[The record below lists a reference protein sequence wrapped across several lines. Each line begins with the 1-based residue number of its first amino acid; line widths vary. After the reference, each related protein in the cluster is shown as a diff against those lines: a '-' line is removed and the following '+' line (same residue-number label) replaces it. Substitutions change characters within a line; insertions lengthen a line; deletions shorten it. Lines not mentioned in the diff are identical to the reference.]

1 MDNLDKIFK
10 AYDVRGK
17 YPDEIN
23 QDIAYKIGRAS
34 AFVLSIKPEDKTF
47 KLREKTTSKLVI
59 ARDNRLSSEELF
71 SEAVRGIKDQGIDV
85 IDVGM
90 ATTPMFYRAII
101 KFKTDGG
108 VMITASHNPKEYNGF
123 KIFRKNALPMG
134 EGGLQRIK
142 NLTQDKFLKDAS
154 KKGKTTKKEI
164 LREYIAK
171 ILDLSHANDTNKFKV
186 VVDTGNG
193 MAGET
198 ISALAPELKNVEFIN
213 LFGEMDGSF
222 PNHDPNPINPE
233 NTKILQEKVV
243 SENADFGIAFDGDG
257 DRILFVDER
266 GQRIDPDLI
275 AAIIIHYYFKRGGI
289 ILYTAVS
296 SRIIKEEALDS
307 GNEVVCS
314 RVGHSFIKET
324 MAREGV
330 VFGCEASGHYYFKDT
345 DYVEAPLLIF
355 IKIMEI
361 LSKVKVPLSELIEHF
376 NRFKQERIEIK
387 IKDIRNA
394 DIHIKRVEEKY
405 KKISRFGRLP
415 NIFHIDGL
423 TVEYTDWWFNLRA
436 SNTESVLRL
445 TIEADTQELL
455 AEQKQELLKSIP
467 FLS

>member
-1 MDNLDKIFK
+1 MENLDKIFK
-10 AYDVRGK
+10 AYDVRGI

-34 AFVLSIKPEDKTF
+34 AFVLSLKPEDKTF
-47 KLREKTTSKLVI
+47 KLREKTISKLVV

-71 SEAVRGIKDQGIDV
+71 SEMTRGIKDQGIDV
-85 IDVGM
+85 IDIGM
-90 ATTPMFYRAII
+90 ATAPMFYQAII

-108 VMITASHNPKEYNGF
+108 IMVTASHNPKEYNGF

-134 EGGLQRIK
+134 GEGLKRIK
-142 NLTQDKFLKDAS
+142 GLIESKSFKDAE
-154 KKGKTTKKEI
+154 KKGKVIKKEI
-164 LREYIAK
+164 LKEYVTK
-171 ILDLSHANDTNKFKV
+171 ILDLSHANDIGQFKV
-186 VVDTGNG
+186 IADTGNG

-198 ISALAPELKNVEFIN
+198 ISALIPELKKVDLIN
-213 LFGEMDGSF
+213 LFGEIDGSF

-233 NTKILQEKVV
+233 NTKMLQQKVV
-243 SENADFGIAFDGDG
+243 LEKADFGIAFDGDG
-257 DRILFVDER
+257 DRILFIDEE

-275 AAIIIHYYFKRGGI
+275 SAVIIHYYFKRGGI
-289 ILYTAVS
+289 ILYTAAS

-307 GNEVVCS
+307 GNDVICS

-324 MAREGV
+324 MAREEV
-330 VFGCEASGHYYFKDT
+330 IFGCEASGHYYFKDT
-345 DYVEAPLLIF
+345 DYVEAPFLVF

-361 LSKVKVPLSELIEHF
+361 LSKVKVPLSKLIEHF
-376 NRFKQERIEIK
+376 NRFQQEKIEIK
-387 IKDIRNA
+387 IQDIRNA
-394 DIHIKRVEEKY
+394 EIHIKRVEEKY

-423 TVEYTDWWFNLRA
+423 TVEYTDWWFNLRP

>member
-1 MDNLDKIFK
+1 MENLDKIFK
-10 AYDVRGK
+10 AYDVRGI
-17 YPDEIN
+17 YPEEIN
-23 QDIAYKIGRAS
+23 QDVAYKVGRAS

-47 KLREKTTSKLVI
+47 KLREKTIGKLVV

-71 SEAVRGIKDQGIDV
+71 SEMTRGIKDQGIDV
-85 IDVGM
+85 IDIGP
-90 ATTPMFYRAII
+90 ATTPMFYQAII
-101 KFKTDGG
+101 KFQADGG
-108 VMITASHNPKEYNGF
+108 VMVTASHNPKQYNGF

-134 EGGLQRIK
+134 EEGLQRIK
-142 NLTQDKFLKDAS
+142 GLMQDGLLKDATR
-154 KKGKTTKKEI
+154 KGKVTKKEI
-164 LREYIAK
+164 LKEYVAK
-171 ILDLSHANDTNKFKV
+171 ILDLSHANDTTQFKV
-186 VVDTGNG
+186 VADTGNG
-193 MAGET
+193 MAGLT
-198 ISALAPELKNVEFIN
+198 ISALTPELKKVELIN
-213 LFGEMDGSF
+213 LFGEIDGSF

-233 NTKILQEKVV
+233 NTKNLQEKVV
-243 SENADFGIAFDGDG
+243 SEKADFGIAFDGDG
-257 DRILFVDER
+257 DRILFIDEK

-275 AAIIIHYYFKRGGI
+275 SAAIIHYYFKRGGI

-307 GNEVVCS
+307 GNEVICS

-345 DYVEAPLLIF
+345 DYVEAPLLVF

-361 LSKVKVPLSELIEHF
+361 LSKIKVPLSELIEHF
-376 NRFKQERIEIK
+376 HRFQEERIEIK
-387 IKDIRNA
+387 ISDIRNA

-423 TVEYTDWWFNLRA
+423 TVEYTDWWFNLRP

-445 TIEADTQELL
+445 TIEADTKELL
-455 AEQKQELLKSIP
+455 AEQKQELLKSIQ
-467 FLS
+467 L